1 MSTGNDFISTHR
13 PFTGLGM
20 SSLVLGTIALILFF
34 LPILGIPI
42 SVLGLAF
49 GLAGFWIGLF
59 RPKVSLRWSL
69 GGIGMSV
76 LALLV
81 NIGIVFAPAGYIPT
95 GQRHPPPWRAPPD
108 RPYVPPPANP

>member
-1 MSTGNDFISTHR
+1 MSTGEDFIATHR

-20 SSLVLGTIALILFF
+20 SSLVLGTIALILFG

-69 GGIGMSV
+69 GGLGMSA

-81 NIGIVFAPAGYIPT
+81 NLAIVYAPAGYIPT
-95 GQRHPPPWRAPPD
+95 GQHHNPWYRATPD